1 MMLYTEEDAQR
12 AAEYVVYLRKSRQDI
27 EAEKRGEMETLARHE
42 RILKDV
48 AQEQGL
54 NVTKVYKELV
64 SGDTIQDRVEIQA
77 LLKEVYAGKY
87 AGILVVAADRLSR
100 GSLEDMGKIMN
111 ALKFSSTLLVTPG
124 KTYDV
129 THNRYDEQMLEMQ
142 LFNSKQEYR
151 AITGRLQEGKN
162 LSIREGNWLASSPPY
177 GYDIHKPDKWTR
189 TLIPNDKAP
198 LVVQIFEWFV
208 NDGMTCGKIAKK
220 LSEMGIP
227 SPSGMSV
234 WSKNTVHCFLR
245 NEAYIGKVCWYK
257 DKETKEMDESGQI
270 VKHRRRKKDYLL
282 VEGKHPGIV
291 PEELFNAAQ
300 PLFSGQAPVKA
311 HTSMSN
317 PLSGILVC
325 SKCGRGM
332 RYHTNKAKNTHV
344 RYCHVHSFDCK
355 IKTAKYTDVMALLC
369 QALREYIEDFSF
381 KIDNADKMEEA
392 KKHAAEI
399 DMMETELEKAHRK
412 RRRLFD
418 DYENEVYTAEEFR
431 ERKTIWSQRIEN
443 IEYDL
448 EKLRQTQPVEI
459 DYHEKVVKFSK
470 VLEALQDDSVSAK
483 DKNTL
488 LKEILERIEYTRDD
502 DGSWAGG
509 KITLALVLKP

>member
-1 MMLYTEEDAQR
+1 
-12 AAEYVVYLRKSRQDI
+12 
-27 EAEKRGEMETLARHE
+27 
-42 RILKDV
+42 
-48 AQEQGL
+48 
-54 NVTKVYKELV
+54 
-64 SGDTIQDRVEIQA
+64 
-77 LLKEVYAGKY
+77 
-87 AGILVVAADRLSR
+87 
-100 GSLEDMGKIMN
+100 
-111 ALKFSSTLLVTPG
+111 
-124 KTYDV
+124 
-129 THNRYDEQMLEMQ
+129 
-142 LFNSKQEYR
+142 
-151 AITGRLQEGKN
+151 
-162 LSIREGNWLASSPPY
+162 
-177 GYDIHKPDKWTR
+177 
-189 TLIPNDKAP
+189 
-198 LVVQIFEWFV
+198 
-208 NDGMTCGKIAKK
+208 
-220 LSEMGIP
+220 
-227 SPSGMSV
+227 
-234 WSKNTVHCFLR
+234 
-245 NEAYIGKVCWYK
+245 
-257 DKETKEMDESGQI
+257 
-270 VKHRRRKKDYLL
+270 
-282 VEGKHPGIV
+282 
-291 PEELFNAAQ
+291 
-300 PLFSGQAPVKA
+300 
-311 HTSMSN
+311 
-317 PLSGILVC
+317 
-325 SKCGRGM
+325 
-332 RYHTNKAKNTHV
+332 
-344 RYCHVHSFDCK
+344 
-355 IKTAKYTDVMALLC
+355 MALLC